1 MADKRV
7 PVTRTSWHKVSSVTP
22 QHSFSMS
29 RIATLNLAVAGLGV
43 IISLWLGAMLMQF
56 AHSQVSAVGLLGG
69 PDPMALFDILRDRTF
84 RVYVICSSGLRL
96 LFALCLVIA
105 ALGLFQHRAWGRSL
119 TLTYAW
125 TRIGTA
131 LLEWAWLLFLFESG
145 HFLGLLG
152 LGRLTSWGIDLE
164 VWGERCASLWFLIVM
179 IYPIAIILVMRT
191 PGPQSKGQPANPVPA
206 I

>member
-1 MADKRV
+1 M
-7 PVTRTSWHKVSSVTP
+7 TP
-22 QHSFSMS
+22 QRSSLFP
-29 RIATLNLAVAGLGV
+29 RIATLNLAFGGLGI
-43 IISLWLGAMLMQF
+43 IISLWLGALLIQF
-56 AHSQVSAVGLLGG
+56 AHSQVSGVGLLGG
-69 PDPMALFDILRDRTF
+69 PDPMVLFDILRDRTF

-96 LFALCLVIA
+96 LFTLCLVIA

-145 HFLGLLG
+145 HFRRLLG

-164 VWGERCASLWFLIVM
+164 VWGERCASLCFLLVV
-179 IYPIAIILVMRT
+179 IYPIAIVFVMRVRT
-191 PGPQSKGQPANPVPA
+191 PRPQSKARSANPVPA